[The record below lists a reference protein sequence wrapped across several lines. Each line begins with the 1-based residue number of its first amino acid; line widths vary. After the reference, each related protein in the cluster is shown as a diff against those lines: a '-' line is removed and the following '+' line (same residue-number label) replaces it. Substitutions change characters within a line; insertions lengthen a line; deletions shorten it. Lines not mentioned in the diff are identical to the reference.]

1 MTLIEK
7 QHAIAA
13 RLAELRNV
21 QQRLN
26 WLVDQARARPA
37 LPREL
42 CTETHR
48 VAGCMARLWF
58 VAEFRDG
65 ACHFQTESDSLII
78 KGIAGLLCDLY
89 SGESPADILAH
100 DPTFLAEFGIH
111 QHLTPNRRN
120 SLARI
125 WDEIRRFA
133 KAHESIRK
141 SGNQEGADTGALS
154 DRSSGER
161 P

>member
-1 MTLIEK
+1 MTLTEK
-7 QHAIAA
+7 QREIAA

-21 QQRLN
+21 QQRMN
-26 WLVDQARARPA
+26 WLVEKARARPA

-42 CTETHR
+42 CCEAHR

-133 KAHESIRK
+133 KAHESIRN
-141 SGNQEGADTGALS
+141 SGNQEGQAHGPVPDA
-154 DRSSGER
+154 SSEER
-161 P
+161 K

>member
-1 MTLIEK
+1 MTLPEK
-7 QHAIAA
+7 QQQITA
-13 RLAELRNV
+13 RLAEFGSV

-42 CTETHR
+42 CAEAQR
-48 VAGCMARLWF
+48 VPGCLARLWF
-58 VAEFRDG
+58 VAAFRDG
-65 ACHFQTESDSLII
+65 ACQFQTESDSLII
-78 KGIAGLLCDLY
+78 KAIAGLLCDLY
-89 SGESPADILAH
+89 SGQAPADILAH
-100 DPTFLAEFGIH
+100 DPSFLAEFGIH

-125 WDEIRRFA
+125 WGEIRRFA
-133 KAHESIRK
+133 EAQDSIRK
-141 SGNQEGADTGALS
+141 AGNQEANNGRPLPGT
-154 DRSSGER
+154 SSGGR